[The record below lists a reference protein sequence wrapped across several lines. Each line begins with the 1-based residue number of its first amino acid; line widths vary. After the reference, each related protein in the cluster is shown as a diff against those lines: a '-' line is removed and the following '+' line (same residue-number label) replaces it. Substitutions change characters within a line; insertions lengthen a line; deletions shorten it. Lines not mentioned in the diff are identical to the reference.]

1 MFQTLVG
8 AWPIEAERVQA
19 YMEKA
24 LREAKLNTNWIE
36 PNLAYEE
43 RVKAFARK
51 ACEDREFE
59 PFVQRLAPLGDRI
72 ALGQVA
78 LKLTAP
84 GVPDIYQGD
93 ELPFRALVDPD
104 NRRPVDW
111 DHVRSAPDEPK
122 LRLTKTLLSLRA
134 ERPRAFEGAYE
145 PLDLGPDV
153 CAYVRGGEVLVAVA
167 VRHGVEPEAPSGW
180 RELIRLPGLTVSTR

>member
-1 MFQTLVG
+1 RIAALSWLPDEWEANVRRWLRDTDAPDPAEQYFMFQTLVG

-93 ELPFRALVDPD
+93 ELPFRAL
-104 NRRPVDW
+104 
-111 DHVRSAPDEPK
+111 
-122 LRLTKTLLSLRA
+122 
-134 ERPRAFEGAYE
+134 
-145 PLDLGPDV
+145 
-153 CAYVRGGEVLVAVA
+153 
-167 VRHGVEPEAPSGW
+167 
-180 RELIRLPGLTVSTR
+180 